1 MNGVMLTVS
10 TAALLLIFTA
20 IGWVLHWLWH
30 RAQRGSAAEA
40 AERRALVA
48 RLHAA
53 ELARDA
59 AERELAALR
68 AAEAETVDAERAA
81 LKQQLASAEADRAAT
96 MEALSAA
103 RRNAAEWQQAYEA
116 LVRED
121 REDP

>member
-1 MNGVMLTVS
+1 MSGVVLTLS
-10 TAALLLIFTA
+10 IAALLLSFTA

-30 RAQRGSAAEA
+30 RAHRGSTAEA

-59 AERELAALR
+59 AERDLAALR
-68 AAEAETVDAERAA
+68 AAERDTLDAERAD
-81 LKQQLASAEADRAAT
+81 LTQKLAAAEADRAAT

-103 RRNAAEWQQAYEA
+103 RRNAAEWRQAYEA
-116 LVRED
+116 VVRED
-121 REDP
+121 RDDP